1 MLKVLPLSFSLPIR
15 KRPRC
20 RFTMR
25 FTMTSPSPVPSCSRE
40 RLPSTRQ
47 NRPVRR
53 GR

>member
-20 RFTMR
+20 RFTMW
-25 FTMTSPSPVPSCSRE
+25 FTMASPSPVPPCTRE
-40 RLPSTRQ
+40 RRLSTRQ
-47 NRPVRR
+47 NRSVRR